1 MVWAPAALAL
11 WHPAAHMVQR
21 GMPHFENL
29 LATRNAPVFSR
40 HVERDFI
47 NREHLDWTH
56 LAAIRARWPG
66 LVDPQGIPQPGTHAW
81 RRSMGWTQ

>member
-1 MVWAPAALAL
+1 MELAL
-11 WHPAAHMVQR
+11 DGLRRPRWLFGTLLRTLVQR

-56 LAAIRARWPG
+56 LAAIARAGRAR
-66 LVDPQGIPQPGTHAW
+66 
-81 RRSMGWTQ
+81 